1 MDPTERRARI
11 SEEAAE
17 WWVRLRADDLR
28 REEREQFVDWLRESS
43 VHVAEMLR
51 IAQVNGA
58 LESFTR
64 WARVETGVPTD
75 DANVV
80 PLRIESSI
88 ESLSARSRT
97 RTWINVIAASVG
109 ALAIAV
115 TWFAYDFGGQTIKT
129 ERGERREVALADG
142 SVLQVSPESKFR
154 VSLEDTERRITLY
167 RGAALFRVAKD
178 PKRFFVVQADQTV
191 VRAVGTAFGV
201 ERRDQGVV
209 VTVSEGR
216 VEVEDTRLTSNRP
229 APKKQRSVSSPAR
242 PLMLVAGEQIAVPRA
257 LDAATTHKT
266 LVRQV
271 DTARELAWAEGRLVF
286 ESDTISNVIAEFNR
300 YNRVQLHVTDDTLA
314 RRPISGVFDASD
326 PESFIAFV
334 ASVAPVRIKRDDG
347 QNITFATP

>member
-1 MDPTERRARI
+1 MEPTERRARI
-11 SEEAAE
+11 TDEAAE

-28 REEREQFVDWLRESS
+28 REEREQFVDWLRESH

-51 IAQVNGA
+51 IAQIHGA

-64 WARVETGVPTD
+64 WARIATD
-75 DANVV
+75 GSIDEANVV
-80 PLRIESSI
+80 PLRNDGSTVSAE
-88 ESLSARSRT
+88 ARSRSK
-97 RTWINVIAASVG
+97 TWIGAIAAGLS
-109 ALAIAV
+109 ALAIAAAWIL
-115 TWFAYDFGGQTIKT
+115 TDLNAHTIKT

-142 SVLQVSPESKFR
+142 SLLQVSPESKLR
-154 VSLEDTERRITLY
+154 VSLDEDERRITLY
-167 RGAALFRVAKD
+167 RGATLFRVARD
-178 PKRFFVVQADQTV
+178 PKRPFIVRADQTV

-216 VEVEDTRLTSNRP
+216 VEVEDTRLTNNKT
-229 APKKQRSVSSPAR
+229 APEKQGSVSTPAR
-242 PLMLVAGEQIAVPRA
+242 PLMLVAGEQIAVPRTRDA
-257 LDAATTHKT
+257 LTTHKT

-286 ESDTISNVIAEFNR
+286 ESDTIADIIEEFNR
-300 YNRVQLHVTDDTLA
+300 YNRVQLHVTDDALA

-334 ASVAPVRIKRDDG
+334 ASVAPVRIERDDE
-347 QNITFATP
+347 QNITLATP